1 MRKLILALWLTALPV
16 AAAADDIADFN
27 AAVERASA
35 HQRIALGYLRTGN
48 ADLAAHEL
56 EATREAWGA
65 VTRNKRPAVF
75 AGQEIYIVTMTDV
88 SLRLVTATMLL
99 DAGNL
104 DAAFKSLASVRGE
117 LSKLRRS
124 AGLYLLADC
133 VLDANAAM
141 DALMEFD
148 QAPPD
153 WNDAAN
159 VADLTARAGA
169 YRDILRRCEPL
180 AATATR
186 TDPQFRRLVDGAQA
200 SLVQVTQAI
209 AARDPDLLHRLL
221 IELRSFDHLLAFRFG

>member
-1 MRKLILALWLTALPV
+1 MRKIILALWL
-16 AAAADDIADFN
+16 AAAPLAAHADDIDDFN
-27 AAVERASA
+27 AAVERASQ
-35 HQRIALGYLRTGN
+35 HQRVALGYLRTGN

-65 VTRNKRPAVF
+65 VTRNKRPAIF
-75 AGQEIYIVTMTDV
+75 TGKEIYIVTLTDV
-88 SLRLVTATMLL
+88 STRLVAATIML

-104 DAAFKSLASVRGE
+104 EAAFRSLASVRGE

-124 AGLYLLADC
+124 AGLYVLTDC

-148 QAPPD
+148 KAPPD
-153 WNDAAN
+153 WNDPAK

-169 YRDILRRCEPL
+169 YRDTLKRCGPL

-186 TDPQFRRLVDGAQA
+186 DDPQFRRLIDGAQA
-200 SLVQVTQAI
+200 SLLQVTQAI